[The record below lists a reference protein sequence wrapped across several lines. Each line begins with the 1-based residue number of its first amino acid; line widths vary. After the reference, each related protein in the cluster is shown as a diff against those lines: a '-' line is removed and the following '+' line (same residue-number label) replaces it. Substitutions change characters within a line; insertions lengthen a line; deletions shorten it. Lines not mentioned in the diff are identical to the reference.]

1 MTAPASNVRHF
12 EVQASSAP
20 VFGRVLCSARNHH
33 IVVDGPV
40 YNGCPGEEL
49 IPPELFLLA
58 VASCGVELMHVIA
71 KDEKIPLLHAAITVE
86 GIVDRDNQPRTD
98 VTLFNTVRLKVLL
111 RGIDRPQAKT
121 LVDGFSR
128 RCPIFGSVKVAALDV
143 KVEYDVE

>member
-1 MTAPASNVRHF
+1 
-12 EVQASSAP
+12 
-20 VFGRVLCSARNHH
+20 
-33 IVVDGPV
+33 VVDGPV

-71 KDEKIPLLHAAITVE
+71 RDETIPLQHAAITVE

-143 KVEYDVE
+143 KVEYEVE

>member
-1 MTAPASNVRHF
+1 MTAPASNIRHF

-33 IVVDGPV
+33 IVVDGPL

-49 IPPELFLLA
+49 VPPELFLLA

-71 KDEKIPLLHAAITVE
+71 RDETIPLQHAAIDVE
-86 GIVDRDNQPRTD
+86 RFVDRDNQPRTD
-98 VTLFNTVRLKVLL
+98 VTLFNKVLL
-111 RGIDRPQAKT
+111 KARLRGVDRAQAKT
-121 LVDGFSR
+121 LVDGFTR
-128 RCPIFGSVKVAALDV
+128 RCPIFGSIKVAALEV